1 MSVANS
7 NGESRSDASLALR
20 GIVVERDGVRILD
33 GIDWSVFPGERWA
46 VLGRN
51 GSGKTTLIR
60 VVSMYLHPTK
70 GTVDV
75 LGEQWGETDVRTLR
89 TRIGLASQ
97 SFSDMLRVDITAADA
112 VMSAK
117 NAALEPWWHTYD
129 DSDRSRAREMLGRL
143 GLGDHVD
150 RNFGTLSSGE
160 RQRVQLAR
168 TLMTDPAL
176 LLLDEP
182 TAALDLGGREDL
194 VATLSGLAL
203 DPATPPVVLV
213 THHVEEIPTGF
224 THVLLLAA
232 GRVAA
237 AGPIDEVLT
246 AANLSEC
253 FGVQLTLER
262 RHGRW
267 LAFGENQVDLPQK

>member
-1 MSVANS
+1 M
-7 NGESRSDASLALR
+7 ASSTHIPALELQ
-20 GIVVERDGVRILD
+20 GITLERDGLRILD
-33 GIDWSVFPGERWA
+33 GIDWTVRSGERWA

-51 GSGKTTLIR
+51 GSGKTTLVR
-60 VVSMYLHPTK
+60 VASMYLHPTA

-75 LGEQWGETDVRTLR
+75 LGERWGKTDVRTLR

-97 SFSDMLRVDITAADA
+97 SFSDMLRADISAADA

-129 DSDRSRAREMLGRL
+129 DDDRAKARDLLRRL
-143 GLGDHVD
+143 GIGSHTE
-150 RNFGTLSSGE
+150 RKFGTLSSGE

-194 VATLSGLAL
+194 VATLTELAE
-203 DPATPPVVLV
+203 DPTTPPIVLV
-213 THHVEEIPTGF
+213 THHVEEIPQGF
-224 THVLLLAA
+224 THVLLLS
-232 GRVAA
+232 GGKVAA

-246 AANLSEC
+246 ADQLSDC
-253 FGVQLTLER
+253 FGLPLLLER
-262 RHGRW
+262 HHGRW
-267 LAFGENQVDLPQK
+267 LAFGRN